1 MAFDISKLPAH
12 VRVARLQKGAAP
24 VAALPLPVS
33 EFDSLPPELQSRY
46 RVAITVLCIRT
57 ALMSERSRAFC
68 CPRWYHESRGKLPSH
83 LRSCEIPTAEAE
95 AQLKA
100 FIFSQYR
107 GSLKDFVGF
116 DWYAFL
122 RDLPTNAE
130 QDAMLADLGF
140 YHRLELSFESREPK
154 LNLVNGIKMK
164 PSDAIPV
171 DVMETLQTELTNL
184 ETALK
189 AKDPMMPH
197 HLQRSHAML
206 KDYPELLNL
215 LDREEV
221 ALIIDALEIHTKT
234 EIVKAS
240 TKTKAGNARA
250 GKLTA
255 LDL

>member
-1 MAFDISKLPAH
+1 VAFDLSKLPAH
-12 VRVARLQKGAAP
+12 VLAARQRIKLAP
-24 VAALPLPVS
+24 VAAPVLQDS
-33 EFDSLPPELQSRY
+33 WFDTLSPESKSRF

-68 CPRWYHESRGKLPSH
+68 IPRWYHDSRGKLPAH
-83 LRSCEIPTAEAE
+83 
-95 AQLKA
+95 LKA
-100 FIFSQYR
+100 SEAVDPAMDAKLREFIFTHYR
-107 GSLKDFVGF
+107 GSLQDFVGF
-116 DWYAFL
+116 DWYCFL

-130 QDAMLADLGF
+130 RSAMLADLVF
-140 YHRLELSFESREPK
+140 YSRLALSLDSKEQK
-154 LNLVNGIKMK
+154 LQLVNGIKMK
-164 PSDAIPV
+164 TSDAIPA
-171 DVMETLQTELTNL
+171 DVMANLQTELTSL

-206 KDYPELLNL
+206 KDYPELVNL

-250 GKLTA
+250 AKLTA
-255 LDL
+255 SDL